1 MYDKKTL
8 KFQAFFKQTICE
20 SQIEHF
26 RTRFVNIFYF
36 LEDDTIIVIEPEID
50 VSIFHLNFY
59 PCFWAYLSES

>member
-1 MYDKKTL
+1 MLYDKKTL
-8 KFQAFFKQTICE
+8 KFQAFFKQQFSE

-50 VSIFHLNFY
+50 VSISRMLGIKREQ
-59 PCFWAYLSES
+59 LI